1 MPALMGQLDN
11 KTALVTGASTGI
23 GLAIARRFAAGGAT
37 VYLTGR
43 RKAELDA
50 AVEQVGSHGIGIQ
63 SDVST
68 DPLTCGFGSDPGS
81 VPDARASG
89 RTPPWPATGVPTPV
103 LGPSVGGG

>member
-1 MPALMGQLDN
+1 MGHLDN

-23 GLAIARRFAAGGAT
+23 GRAIARRFATEGAT

-63 SDVST
+63 RDVSKL
-68 DPLTCGFGSDPGS
+68 DDLDRVFGRSANAAATSTSSWPT
-81 VPDARASG
+81 RA
-89 RTPPWPATGVPTPV
+89 
-103 LGPSVGGG
+103 